1 MKGTE
6 TLFENFKP
14 RVSVII
20 TGEQVNLD
28 SDLQTLGSFAQL
40 EADPVRR
47 SAILELMA
55 RKKGLDF
62 GSLPKSPNATNETN
76 ANKRNRYGWS
86 RKYDIMKKKN
96 L

>member
-62 GSLPKSPNATNETN
+62 GSLPKSPPMQPMKPMPTRETAMAGAEN
-76 ANKRNRYGWS
+76 M
-86 RKYDIMKKKN
+86 I
-96 L
+96 